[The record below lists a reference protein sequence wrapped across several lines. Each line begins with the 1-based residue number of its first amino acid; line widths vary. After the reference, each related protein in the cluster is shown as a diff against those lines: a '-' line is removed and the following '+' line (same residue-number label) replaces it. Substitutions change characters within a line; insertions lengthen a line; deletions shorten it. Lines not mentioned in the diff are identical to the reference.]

1 MCHFVKGI
9 VEMKN
14 VVEENDTRQAI
25 GSLRQGAFREA
36 PRAWDT
42 GGTQGSTGHDWGTGL
57 AGGRLGDDAR

>member
-14 VVEENDTRQAI
+14 VVEESDTRQAI
-25 GSLRQGAFREA
+25 GSLRRGAFREA

-42 GGTQGSTGHDWGTGL
+42 GGARGVGL
-57 AGGRLGDDAR
+57 AGGRLGDDAC